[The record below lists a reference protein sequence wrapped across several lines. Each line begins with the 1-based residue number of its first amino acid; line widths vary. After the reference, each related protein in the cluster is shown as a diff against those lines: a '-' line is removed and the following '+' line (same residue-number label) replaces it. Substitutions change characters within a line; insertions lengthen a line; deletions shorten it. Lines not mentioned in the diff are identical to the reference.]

1 MHRNLVLPIIT
12 LILLISTIIL
22 TFKIISKNN
31 SPTLMGRWLAIT
43 ITERKNVIKTTK
55 HFADI
60 TNKKMVISMIKRE
73 WDKNTKSNINNY
85 ICQTTYRYQHE
96 KKSEK
101 RILLDLQESTC
112 YINNEL
118 QVIPSVIKIKKASL
132 VSIRFLDQDQFIFI
146 GKDDINDKY
155 YTGVFKRIAASEE
168 S

>member
-60 TNKKMVISMIKRE
+60 TNKKMVISMIQRE

-155 YTGVFKRIAASEE
+155 YTGIFKRIAASKE

>member
-60 TNKKMVISMIKRE
+60 TNKKMVISMIQRE

>member
-1 MHRNLVLPIIT
+1 
-12 LILLISTIIL
+12 
-22 TFKIISKNN
+22 
-31 SPTLMGRWLAIT
+31 MGRWLAIT

>member
-60 TNKKMVISMIKRE
+60 TNKKMVISMIQRE
-73 WDKNTKSNINNY
+73 WDENTKSNINNY

-112 YINNEL
+112 YINSEL

-155 YTGVFKRIAASEE
+155 YTGIFKRIAASKE

>member
-1 MHRNLVLPIIT
+1 
-12 LILLISTIIL
+12 
-22 TFKIISKNN
+22 
-31 SPTLMGRWLAIT
+31 MGRWLAIT

-60 TNKKMVISMIKRE
+60 TNKKMVISMIQRE

>member
-1 MHRNLVLPIIT
+1 
-12 LILLISTIIL
+12 
-22 TFKIISKNN
+22 
-31 SPTLMGRWLAIT
+31 MGRWLAIT

-60 TNKKMVISMIKRE
+60 TNNKMVISMIQRE
-73 WDKNTKSNINNY
+73 WDENTKSNINNY

-112 YINNEL
+112 YMNNEL

-132 VSIRFLDQDQFIFI
+132 VSIRFLGQDQFIFI
-146 GKDDINDKY
+146 SKDDINDKY
-155 YTGVFKRIAASEE
+155 YTGVFKRIAPNIYPSYLTMRDSE
-168 S
+168 